1 LIVQIQLRISQKKSI
16 QSQGD
21 QHQLQ
26 INQRNLS
33 IKIDIKLI
41 KKIVQQVSTLFGDI
55 LTEDLIIQTTDN

>member
-1 LIVQIQLRISQKKSI
+1 MIVQIQLRISQKKSI